1 MWDARGSHFKMALEE
16 RVAILET
23 RVQELGAHYIVAL
36 AEIEA
41 LMFCLIAALRVA
53 PVDTTV
59 EQLKHQ
65 MELLRAMTL
74 ASATSDEIEEIR
86 SLKAQQIFDF
96 VAAAI
101 RQRGEPV
108 GELAP

>member
-1 MWDARGSHFKMALEE
+1 MPLED

-53 PVDTTV
+53 PLDATV
-59 EQLKHQ
+59 TQLKQQMEQL
-65 MELLRAMTL
+65 RVMTL
-74 ASATSDEIEEIR
+74 ASATSDEIEEVR
-86 SLKAQQIFDF
+86 ARKAQQIFDF

-101 RQRGEPV
+101 RQREPV
-108 GELAP
+108 GELSP